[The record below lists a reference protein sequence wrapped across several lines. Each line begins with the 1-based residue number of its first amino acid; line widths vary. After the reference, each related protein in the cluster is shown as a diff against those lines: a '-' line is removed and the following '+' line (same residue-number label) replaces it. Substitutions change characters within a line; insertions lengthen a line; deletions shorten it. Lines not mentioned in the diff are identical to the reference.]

1 MPQERL
7 AFWDVNQMTKTDRP
21 ANAFRAD
28 RRRFL
33 RSAATAGLSV
43 AASAMVSSAYAQQV
57 LSDVISSP
65 RRGNWDDQFDARA
78 TGGRRVATNQPVLS
92 PQTVADIQNAIVQ
105 YTDIASRGGWPLVPG
120 NARLQIGVN
129 DPAVQYLRKRLM
141 ISGDLPQEAG
151 LSTAFDTYV
160 DAALKRFQARH
171 GLPADGV
178 MGQFTYA
185 AMNVDVNT
193 RLGQLQTNLQRLAPL
208 ANDTMQEQR
217 FVMVNIPAA
226 RIEAVEG
233 GSVIQRHTAVVG
245 KIDRQTP
252 LLNSKIHEVILNP
265 YWTAPK
271 SIIQKDIIPLMR
283 KDPEYLTKNK
293 IRLYD
298 QSGQEVPP
306 ESVDWN
312 TDDAVKLMF
321 RQDPGKINAMS
332 STKINFHNPYAV
344 YMHDTPQK
352 SYFNK
357 LMRFDSSGCVRVQNV
372 RDLDVWLLKNTP
384 GWDRQNIEAT
394 IKSGVNTPI
403 QLADPVPL
411 HFVYISAWS
420 TGDGVVQFRDDI
432 YKMDGS
438 TELALG
444 TDT

>member
-1 MPQERL
+1 
-7 AFWDVNQMTKTDRP
+7 MTKTDRP

-293 IRLYD
+293 VRLYD

-372 RDLDVWLLKNTP
+372 RDLDVWLLKNTL

>member
-1 MPQERL
+1 
-7 AFWDVNQMTKTDRP
+7 MTKTDRP

-43 AASAMVSSAYAQQV
+43 AASAMVSAAYAQQV

-208 ANDTMQEQR
+208 ANDAMQEQR

-283 KDPEYLTKNK
+283 KDPQYLTKNK

>member
-1 MPQERL
+1 
-7 AFWDVNQMTKTDRP
+7 MTKTDRP

-105 YTDIASRGGWPLVPG
+105 YTDIASRGGWPFVPG

-283 KDPEYLTKNK
+283 KDPQYLTKNK

>member
-1 MPQERL
+1 
-7 AFWDVNQMTKTDRP
+7 MTKTDRP
-21 ANAFRAD
+21 ANAFRVD

-208 ANDTMQEQR
+208 ANDTTQEQR

>member
-1 MPQERL
+1 
-7 AFWDVNQMTKTDRP
+7 MTKTDKQ
-21 ANAFRAD
+21 AEAFKLG
-28 RRRFL
+28 RRSFL
-33 RSAATAGLSV
+33 RGAATAGLSV
-43 AASAMVSSAYAQQV
+43 AASSLASSAFAQQM
-57 LSDVISSP
+57 LTDVVGAP
-65 RRGNWDDQFDARA
+65 GRGNWADQFDARA
-78 TGGRRVATNQPVLS
+78 TGGQTVATNQPVLS
-92 PQTVADIQNAIVQ
+92 PQTVGYLQNAITQ
-105 YTDIASRGGWPLVPG
+105 YSDIAGRGGWPNVPG
-120 NARLQIGVN
+120 QAKLKLGVS
-129 DPAVQYLRKRLM
+129 DPSVQALRKRLI
-141 ISGDLPQEAG
+141 ISGDLPQSAG
-151 LSTAFDTYV
+151 ISNAYDTYV
-160 DAALKRFQARH
+160 DAAVKRFQARH

-178 MGQFTYA
+178 MGRFTYA
-185 AMNVDVNT
+185 AMNVDANT
-193 RLGQLQTNLQRLAPL
+193 RLGQLQTNLQRLSPL
-208 ANDTMQEQR
+208 ASAGSSEQR

-233 GSVIQRHTAVVG
+233 GSVVQRHTAVVG

-252 LLNSKIHEVILNP
+252 ILNSKIHEVILNP

-283 KDPEYLTKNK
+283 KDPQYLAKNK
-293 IRLYD
+293 IRLYNAA
-298 QSGQEVPP
+298 GQEVAP
-306 ESVDWN
+306 ETIDWN

-332 STKINFHNPYAV
+332 STKINFHNQHAV

-372 RDLDVWLLKNTP
+372 RDLDVWLLKNTA
-384 GWDRQNIEAT
+384 GWDRQNIEET
-394 IKSGVNTPI
+394 IRSGENRPI
-403 QLADPVPL
+403 AVADPVPL

-438 TELALG
+438 SQLALG

>member
-1 MPQERL
+1 
-7 AFWDVNQMTKTDRP
+7 MTKTDRS

-43 AASAMVSSAYAQQV
+43 AVSAMVSSAYAQQV

>member
-1 MPQERL
+1 
-7 AFWDVNQMTKTDRP
+7 MTKTDRP

-28 RRRFL
+28 RHRFL

-43 AASAMVSSAYAQQV
+43 AVSAMVSSAYAQQV

>member
-1 MPQERL
+1 
-7 AFWDVNQMTKTDRP
+7 MTKTDRP
-21 ANAFRAD
+21 ADAFRAD

-33 RSAATAGLSV
+33 RGAATAGLTV
-43 AASAMVSSAYAQQV
+43 AASAMVSSAYAQQA
-57 LSDVISSP
+57 LTDVIASS
-65 RRGNWDDQFDARA
+65 RRGNWADQFDARA
-78 TGGRRVATNQPVLS
+78 TGGQRVATNQPVLS
-92 PQTVADIQNAIVQ
+92 PQTVGNLQTAIAQ
-105 YTDIASRGGWPLVPG
+105 YTDIAGRGGWPSVPG
-120 NARLQIGVN
+120 NAKLQIGVT
-129 DPAVQYLRKRLM
+129 DPSVQALRKRLM

-151 LSTAFDTYV
+151 LSSSFDTYV
-160 DAALKRFQARH
+160 DAAVKRFQSRH

-193 RLGQLQTNLQRLAPL
+193 RLGQLQTNLQRLSPL
-208 ANDTMQEQR
+208 ANQGLQEQR

-233 GSVIQRHTAVVG
+233 GSVVQRHTAVVG

-252 LLNSKIHEVILNP
+252 ILNSKIHEVILNP

-283 KDPEYLTKNK
+283 KDPQYLAKNK

-298 QSGQEVPP
+298 QSGQEVAP
-306 ESVDWN
+306 ETIDWN

-332 STKINFHNPYAV
+332 STKINFHNQHAV

-372 RDLDVWLLKNTP
+372 RDLDVWLLKNTA
-384 GWDRQNIEAT
+384 GWDRQNIEST
-394 IKSGVNTPI
+394 IKSGTNTPI

-411 HFVYISAWS
+411 HFVYITAWS

-432 YKMDGS
+432 YKMDGA

>member
-1 MPQERL
+1 
-7 AFWDVNQMTKTDRP
+7 MTKTDRP

-208 ANDTMQEQR
+208 ANDTTQEQR

-357 LMRFDSSGCVRVQNV
+357 LMRFNSSGCVRVQNV

>member
-1 MPQERL
+1 
-7 AFWDVNQMTKTDRP
+7 MTKTDRS
-21 ANAFRAD
+21 ADAFRVD
-28 RRRFL
+28 RRSFL
-33 RSAATAGLSV
+33 RGAATAGLSV
-43 AASAMVSSAYAQQV
+43 AASAMVSAAYAQQV
-57 LSDVISSP
+57 LTDVISAP

-78 TGGRRVATNQPVLS
+78 TGGQRVATNQPVLS
-92 PQTVADIQNAIVQ
+92 QQTVANLQNAIAQ
-105 YTDIASRGGWPLVPG
+105 YTDIAGRGGWPNVPG
-120 NARLQIGVN
+120 NAKLQIGVT

-141 ISGDLPQEAG
+141 VSGDLPQEAG
-151 LSTAFDTYV
+151 LSSAFDTYV
-160 DAALKRFQARH
+160 DAAVKRFQSRH

-185 AMNVDVNT
+185 AMNVDANT

-208 ANDTMQEQR
+208 ANEGMQEQR

-233 GSVIQRHTAVVG
+233 GSVVQRHTAVVG

-252 LLNSKIHEVILNP
+252 LLTSKIHEVILNP

-283 KDPEYLTKNK
+283 KDPQYLAKNK

-298 QSGQEVPP
+298 QSGQEVAP
-306 ESVDWN
+306 ETVDWN

-372 RDLDVWLLKNTP
+372 RDLDVWLLKNTA
-384 GWDRQNIEAT
+384 GWDRQAIEST
-394 IKSGVNTPI
+394 IKSGTNTPI

-432 YKMDGS
+432 YKMDGA
-438 TELALG
+438 TALALG

>member
-1 MPQERL
+1 
-7 AFWDVNQMTKTDRP
+7 MTKTDRP

-283 KDPEYLTKNK
+283 KDPQYLTKNK

>member
-1 MPQERL
+1 
-7 AFWDVNQMTKTDRP
+7 MTKTDRP

-226 RIEAVEG
+226 CIEAVEG

-298 QSGQEVPP
+298 QSGQEVSP

>member
-1 MPQERL
+1 
-7 AFWDVNQMTKTDRP
+7 MTKTDRP
-21 ANAFRAD
+21 ADAFRAD

-33 RSAATAGLSV
+33 RGAATAGLSV

-57 LSDVISSP
+57 LTDVISAP
-65 RRGNWDDQFDARA
+65 RRGNWADQFDARA
-78 TGGRRVATNQPVLS
+78 TGGQRVATNQPVLS
-92 PQTVADIQNAIVQ
+92 PQTIGNLQTAIAQ
-105 YTDIASRGGWPLVPG
+105 YTDIAGRGGWPNVPG
-120 NARLQIGVN
+120 NAKLQIGVT

-151 LSTAFDTYV
+151 LSNAFDTYV
-160 DAALKRFQARH
+160 DAALKRFQSRH

-208 ANDTMQEQR
+208 ANEAMQEQR

-233 GSVIQRHTAVVG
+233 GSVVQRHTAVVG

-252 LLNSKIHEVILNP
+252 ILNSKIHEVILNP

-283 KDPEYLTKNK
+283 KDPQYLTKNK

-298 QSGQEVPP
+298 QSGQEVAP

-372 RDLDVWLLKNTP
+372 RDLDVWLLKNTA

-432 YKMDGS
+432 YKMDGA

>member
-1 MPQERL
+1 
-7 AFWDVNQMTKTDRP
+7 MTKTDRP

-193 RLGQLQTNLQRLAPL
+193 RLG
-208 ANDTMQEQR
+208 
-217 FVMVNIPAA
+217 
-226 RIEAVEG
+226 
-233 GSVIQRHTAVVG
+233 
-245 KIDRQTP
+245 
-252 LLNSKIHEVILNP
+252 
-265 YWTAPK
+265 
-271 SIIQKDIIPLMR
+271 
-283 KDPEYLTKNK
+283 
-293 IRLYD
+293 
-298 QSGQEVPP
+298 
-306 ESVDWN
+306 
-312 TDDAVKLMF
+312 
-321 RQDPGKINAMS
+321 
-332 STKINFHNPYAV
+332 
-344 YMHDTPQK
+344 
-352 SYFNK
+352 
-357 LMRFDSSGCVRVQNV
+357 
-372 RDLDVWLLKNTP
+372 
-384 GWDRQNIEAT
+384 
-394 IKSGVNTPI
+394 
-403 QLADPVPL
+403 
-411 HFVYISAWS
+411 
-420 TGDGVVQFRDDI
+420 
-432 YKMDGS
+432 
-438 TELALG
+438 
-444 TDT
+444 